1 LFALSAQRIV
11 ARFARGE
18 HRRTAAR
25 GKYPTG
31 PLHLEILDMVMT
43 PFPAQIE
50 SLFMRHPSL
59 CGFSVHGLDE
69 VPDNCQRSG
78 DGAELFV
85 GEIGIAPALGAERC
99 GEILQEIVA
108 ALAELLAEDP
118 AAGVILRN
126 RTFARV
132 LH

>member
-1 LFALSAQRIV
+1 L
-11 ARFARGE
+11 ARFARDE
-18 HRRTAAR
+18 RRRTARR
-25 GKYPTG
+25 GKHPTE
-31 PLHLEILDMVMT
+31 PLRLEILGMLTT
-43 PFPAQIE
+43 PLPVQIE
-50 SLFMRHPSL
+50 SLFQRFPAL

-69 VPDNCQRSG
+69 VPDDCPRSG

-85 GEIGIAPALGAERC
+85 GEIGIAPALGVEQH
-99 GEILQEIVA
+99 GEILGEIVA

-118 AAGVILRN
+118 EANEILRG

>member
-1 LFALSAQRIV
+1 
-11 ARFARGE
+11 
-18 HRRTAAR
+18 
-25 GKYPTG
+25 
-31 PLHLEILDMVMT
+31 MVTT

-50 SLFMRHPSL
+50 SLFLRHPSL

-69 VPDNCQRSG
+69 LPDNCPRSG
-78 DGAELFV
+78 DSDGDLFV
-85 GEIGIAPALGAERC
+85 GEIGIALPIGAEQRD
-99 GEILQEIVA
+99 EILREIVA

>member
-1 LFALSAQRIV
+1 MV
-11 ARFARGE
+11 A
-18 HRRTAAR
+18 
-25 GKYPTG
+25 
-31 PLHLEILDMVMT
+31 T

-50 SLFMRHPSL
+50 SLFLRHPSL

-69 VPDNCQRSG
+69 VPDSCPRSQ
-78 DGAELFV
+78 DSEEALFI
-85 GEIGIAPALGAERC
+85 GEIGIAPPVCAEHS
-99 GEILQEIVA
+99 GEIVREIAA

-118 AAGVILRN
+118 AAGVLLRN

>member
-1 LFALSAQRIV
+1 V
-11 ARFARGE
+11 ARFARDE
-18 HRRTAAR
+18 HQRSAPR
-25 GKYPTG
+25 GKYPTE
-31 PLHLEILDMVMT
+31 PLHLEIMGMLTT
-43 PFPAQIE
+43 PFPVQIE
-50 SLFMRHPSL
+50 ALFLRHPAL

-69 VPDNCQRSG
+69 LPDNCPRSG
-78 DGAELFV
+78 DSDEELFI
-85 GEIGIAPALGAERC
+85 GEVGIAPPIGAEQC
-99 GEILQEIVA
+99 GEIVQEIAA

>member
-1 LFALSAQRIV
+1 V
-11 ARFARGE
+11 ARFARDE
-18 HRRTAAR
+18 RRRTAVR
-25 GKYPTG
+25 GANPAG
-31 PLHLEILDMVMT
+31 PLHVEILGVVMT

-50 SLFMRHPSL
+50 ALFLRHPSL

-69 VPDNCQRSG
+69 LPDNCPRSG
-78 DGAELFV
+78 DSDEDLFI
-85 GEIGIAPALGAERC
+85 GEVGIAPPIGAKQC
-99 GEILQEIVA
+99 GEIVQEIAA

>member
-1 LFALSAQRIV
+1 
-11 ARFARGE
+11 
-18 HRRTAAR
+18 
-25 GKYPTG
+25 
-31 PLHLEILDMVMT
+31 MVVT

-50 SLFMRHPSL
+50 SLFLRHPSL

-69 VPDNCQRSG
+69 VPDHCPRGEDS
-78 DGAELFV
+78 DEALFI
-85 GEIGIAPALGAERC
+85 GEIGIAPPVCEEQSS
-99 GEILQEIVA
+99 EILREILA

-118 AAGVILRN
+118 AAGASLRN